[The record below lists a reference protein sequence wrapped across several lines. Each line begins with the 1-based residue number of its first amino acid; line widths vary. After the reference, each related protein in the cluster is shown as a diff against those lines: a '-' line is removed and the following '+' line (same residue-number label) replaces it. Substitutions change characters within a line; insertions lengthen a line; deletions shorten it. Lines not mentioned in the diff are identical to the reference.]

1 VAASEFDL
9 IRRYFADATG
19 TRADVA
25 LGVGDDCALLDVPA
39 GQSLAVSMD
48 SLVAGRH
55 FLPAD
60 CPEGVGHKALAVNLS
75 DLAAMG
81 AHPAWTL
88 LSLTLP
94 QADEAWVEAFMQGFS
109 RLANAFGVQLVGGDT
124 TRGPLSITVQVS
136 GFVDAPTALRRSG
149 ARPGDRLFVSGT
161 LGDAALALRL
171 RQAADVPAELAER
184 LDRPMPRVALGRL
197 LRGHADAAIDISDG
211 LLADLHH
218 VCEASGVGAR
228 VELNK
233 LPLSGP
239 VQAACRTGDWQLPLS
254 GGDDYELLFSVPPTD
269 AAELQQLCAR
279 AQQPVREIGEFT
291 AGQGIVL
298 IHPDGRET
306 EGAPH
311 GFDHFR

>member
-25 LGVGDDCALLDVPA
+25 LGIGDDCALLDVPA

-55 FLPAD
+55 FDPND

-88 LSLTLP
+88 MSLTLP
-94 QADEAWVEAFMQGFS
+94 HADEVWVESFMRGFS
-109 RLANAFGVQLVGGDT
+109 RLAQAFGVQLVGGDT
-124 TRGPLSITVQVS
+124 TRGPLSVTVQVS

-149 ARPGDRLFVSGT
+149 ASPGDRLFVSGT

-171 RQAADVPAELAER
+171 RQAGDVPAELAER

-197 LRGHADAAIDISDG
+197 LRGRAGAAIDISDG

-218 VCEASGVGAR
+218 VCEASGLGAR
-228 VELNK
+228 VELHS
-233 LPLSGP
+233 LPLSAP
-239 VQAACRTGDWQLPLS
+239 VQAMCRTGDWQLPLS
-254 GGDDYELLFSVPPTD
+254 GGDDYELLFSVPPTC
-269 AAELQQLCAR
+269 AAELQQLCTR
-279 AQQPVREIGEFT
+279 AQQPVREIGEFV

-306 EGAPH
+306 EGAAH